1 MRALPSIF
9 SETRRRGFAAA
20 AFLVVVFG
28 FAMLLVVQAIK
39 IQEPGRTELVSG
51 IDSTESGD

>member
-1 MRALPSIF
+1 LPSIF
-9 SETRRRGFAAA
+9 SETRHRGFAAA